1 MKQKLS
7 SLKFLKSN
15 PFYHAF
21 CILNSL
27 CSVKHR
33 NINLYQYPNQYT
45 LCYTLNN
52 FCKQTSSNK
61 KSISDFENLQFTLIL
76 VNFKQTYI

>member
-1 MKQKLS
+1 MKQKPS

-21 CILNSL
+21 CILNPL

-45 LCYTLNN
+45 LCYTLNK
-52 FCKQTSSNK
+52 FCKQE